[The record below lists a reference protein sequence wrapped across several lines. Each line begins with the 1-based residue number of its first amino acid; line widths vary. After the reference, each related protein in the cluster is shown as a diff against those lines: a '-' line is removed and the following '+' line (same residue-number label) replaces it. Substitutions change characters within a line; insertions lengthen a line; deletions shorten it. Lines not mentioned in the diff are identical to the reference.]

1 MWSVVADERVR
12 QPKKKTRLQREQWL
26 NELFKDYLWC
36 DQLFLKK
43 VFKVVTQ
50 GSAVSLE
57 TSHNFYICK
66 YHLCISALKNS
77 STLRTACQQFFFIC
91 LFFAFSQGH
100 IHQSCTPHKTSSL
113 LRRTTES
120 SNHYDVIAI
129 LLLVYYHNLQW

>member
-1 MWSVVADERVR
+1 MWSVIADERVR

-26 NELFKDYLWC
+26 NELFKDCLWC

-66 YHLCISALKNS
+66 YHLCIGALKNS
-77 STLRTACQQFFFIC
+77 STPRTACQQFFLFVCFLPSLRVTFIRVV
-91 LFFAFSQGH
+91 H
-100 IHQSCTPHKTSSL
+100 HTKPHHYLDAQLNPPITMMSL
-113 LRRTTES
+113 PF
-120 SNHYDVIAI
+120 YF
-129 LLLVYYHNLQW
+129 